1 MPSRCG
7 TCADGTTDSP
17 RPPKSGTE
25 KTENAGL
32 PPSKL
37 KWLQWRSSAEVPSLT
52 LNREDN
58 TPIGIAAAVAYGNG
72 REIRHSERPLGPM
85 VAVLDTELA
94 ALDTGI
100 SLILTIL
107 PTTHLVLISPD
118 STVSTAICNITKPG
132 PHPGQAFSLSFRQKA
147 DILLSLKRNL
157 KIQVVWAPQDRSLHS
172 FVCAKHLTNT
182 ITPGPL
188 PPNHS
193 EPLTISCQRREAK
206 ASAIDTWA
214 NHWLNNN
221 HHSQTY
227 IALRT
232 AKSRQ

>member
-1 MPSRCG
+1 M
-7 TCADGTTDSP
+7 TDSP
-17 RPPKSGTE
+17 RPPKSATE
-25 KTENAGL
+25 KTENVGL
-32 PPSKL
+32 PPSKP
-37 KWLQWRSSAEVPSLT
+37 KWPSVAIFCRGALT
-52 LNREDN
+52 NADREDN
-58 TPIGIAAAVAYGNG
+58 PPIGIVAYGNG
-72 REIRHSERPLGPM
+72 REIGHSERPLGLM
-85 VAVLDTELA
+85 VAVLNTELA

-118 STVSTAICNITKPG
+118 STVSTAISNITKPG
-132 PHPGQAFSLSFRQKA
+132 PHPGQPFSLSFRQKA

-172 FVCAKHLTNT
+172 FVRAKHLTNT
-182 ITPGPL
+182 ITPRPL
-188 PPNHS
+188 PPNHR

-232 AKSRQ
+232 AKSRH